1 MASPTPQ
8 LKSSKLIQELGEMLR
23 LGETLDELSYRRIV
37 RELECDETVNGISA
51 LGFAHAAAGK
61 IEKAIDLFEWAT
73 QFNEQSIALNFCYV
87 LHVSGFHQRYQ
98 EVIFPFADK
107 FGTKGLTISAAG
119 EAYTQGDAEL
129 FEHYMN
135 KHISLLSED
144 EGRSFAMEYKDRIKQ
159 EIADAYSSTNC
170 TGEQFRLLN
179 KVIHQVL
186 SKYNAQTV
194 LTEVSHNGA
203 GCYVVDIKDKSPRE
217 IAEMNYKLAELIC
230 MEELLDDC
238 SLIARFSPD
247 RGISREDIY
256 AYQE

>member
-8 LKSSKLIQELGEMLR
+8 LKSSGLVQELGEMLR
-23 LGETLDELSYRRIV
+23 LGEALDEFSYRRIV
-37 RELECDETVNGISA
+37 RELESDNSANGISA

-61 IEKAIDLFEWAT
+61 IDDAISLFEWAT

-87 LHVSGFHQRYQ
+87 LHVNGFYQ
-98 EVIFPFADK
+98 KYREVIFPFADQ
-107 FGTKGLTISAAG
+107 FYTKGLTISAAG
-119 EAYTQGDAEL
+119 EAYTLGDIAL
-129 FEHYMN
+129 FEHYMD

-170 TGEQFRLLN
+170 TSEQFKLLN
-179 KVIHQVL
+179 QVIHQVL
-186 SKYNAQTV
+186 SNYKAKTA
-194 LTEVSHNGA
+194 LTELSHNGV
-203 GCYVVDIKDKSPRE
+203 GCYVVDVIDKTPRE
-217 IAEMNYKLAELIC
+217 IAEMNYSLAELIC

-247 RGISREDIY
+247 RGINREDIY
-256 AYQE
+256 AYN